1 MNTFNR
7 FIVALFCLA
16 AILFWIAVMLIIWV
30 LPGEVLVALRD
41 TAVLLRNNTL
51 LVQGSFTAFGV
62 SSILVALLILAGEL
76 SPQNTGTIRLR
87 QVKGGA
93 AGITVEAITQQIKYD
108 VEQLSDVSMARPRVR
123 SHRDAVDVLIEL
135 RTNPAAM
142 LLAKADEVCQT
153 ARDTV
158 EQKLG
163 LQLRN
168 VQVTFNNA
176 NVQRSRQA
184 ASAPIASAASAPAAS
199 VPTTSASAEE
209 PQSAE
214 RVVVPGPEEELPQR
228 ELPEPP
234 TEERPRS

>member
-1 MNTFNR
+1 MNTFNK
-7 FIVALFCLA
+7 FIVTLFCLA

-30 LPGEVLVALRD
+30 LPGEVIVALRD
-41 TAVLLRNNTL
+41 IAVLLRNNTL

-76 SPQNTGTIRLR
+76 SPQNTGTVRLR

-108 VEQLSDVSMARPRVR
+108 VEQLSDVSMARPSVR

-135 RTNPAAM
+135 RTNPEAT
-142 LLAKADEVCQT
+142 LLAKADEVCQV

-158 EQKLG
+158 ERKLG

-184 ASAPIASAASAPAAS
+184 ASAPTASASTAAAS
-199 VPTTSASAEE
+199 TEE
-209 PQSAE
+209 PQPAE

>member
-7 FIVALFCLA
+7 FIVTLFCLA

-108 VEQLSDVSMARPRVR
+108 VEKLSDVSMARPRVR

-135 RTNPAAM
+135 RTNPEAT
-142 LLAKADEVCQT
+142 LLAKADEVCQV

-158 EQKLG
+158 ERKLG

-184 ASAPIASAASAPAAS
+184 ATAPAAS
-199 VPTTSASAEE
+199 ASPEE

-228 ELPEPP
+228 ELPDPP